1 MKCRDKIRG
10 VVTEAEESL
19 SWGIVDS
26 VDWGSMDSAVSTKV
40 VHKDSA
46 YEEDMEQC
54 RLSEYGQGRLREYGL
69 CKLM

>member
-1 MKCRDKIRG
+1 
-10 VVTEAEESL
+10 
-19 SWGIVDS
+19 
-26 VDWGSMDSAVSTKV
+26 MDSAVLTKV

-69 CKLM
+69 CKLREYGQCSVD